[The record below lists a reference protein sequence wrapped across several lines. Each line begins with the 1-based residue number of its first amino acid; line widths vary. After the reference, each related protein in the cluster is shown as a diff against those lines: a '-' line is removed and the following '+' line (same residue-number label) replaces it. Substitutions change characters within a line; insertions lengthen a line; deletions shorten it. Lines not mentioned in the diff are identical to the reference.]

1 MEEREA
7 GISETSRRA
16 WHEAPFQAI
25 PGRVRFAPHLGREPQ
40 TRSGPGDV
48 TLFRMIRCRHLTR
61 IYASEGPPVPAVRD
75 VDLDVAAG
83 EFLAV
88 TGASGSGKSTLLNLI
103 GSLDT
108 PDSGEIVVAGLAL
121 HRATETEKTRFRRR
135 DLGIV
140 FQSFNLMPTMTVEEN
155 IRLPWVLRGDDPK
168 SRELAERVG
177 ELLDLVGLQERR
189 RHYPHQLSGGEMQR
203 VAFARALV
211 HRPALVIADEPTG
224 NLDSRNRDRIIET
237 LGAIHRDGWAT
248 LVVVTHEEAVAAAA
262 SRRITMADGG
272 IVEPSGGR

>member
-1 MEEREA
+1 
-7 GISETSRRA
+7 
-16 WHEAPFQAI
+16 
-25 PGRVRFAPHLGREPQ
+25 
-40 TRSGPGDV
+40 
-48 TLFRMIRCRHLTR
+48 MIRCRRLTR
-61 IYASEGPPVPAVRD
+61 TYASEGQPVPAVRG

-83 EFLAV
+83 EFLAI

-103 GSLDT
+103 GSLDA
-108 PDSGEIVVAGLAL
+108 PDSGEIEVAGLAL
-121 HRATETEKTRFRRR
+121 HRATEAEKTRFRRR

-155 IRLPWVLRGDDPK
+155 IRLPWLLRGDDPK

-177 ELLDLVGLQERR
+177 ELLGLVGLQERR

-237 LGAIHRDGWAT
+237 LGAIHRDGLAT

-262 SRRITMADGG
+262 SRRIMMADGQ
-272 IVEPSGGR
+272 IVEGSGGR